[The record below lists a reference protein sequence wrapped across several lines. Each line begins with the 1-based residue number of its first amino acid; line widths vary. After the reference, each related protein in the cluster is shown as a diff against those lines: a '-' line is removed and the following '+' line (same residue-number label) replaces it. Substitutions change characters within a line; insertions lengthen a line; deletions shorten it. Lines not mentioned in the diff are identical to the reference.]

1 MRVETYTCSKCG
13 TVVAANVLERDR
25 RLKCPGLGCE
35 NVLSFEDLAT
45 DVQEHYETHRDRYRM
60 E

>member
-1 MRVETYTCSKCG
+1 MRIETHTCPNCG

-35 NVLSFEDLAT
+35 VVLEFENLPEE
-45 DVQEHYETHRDRYRM
+45 VREHYETNKNRYRLA
-60 E
+60 

>member
-1 MRVETYTCSKCG
+1 MRVETYTCPECG

-25 RLKCPGLGCE
+25 RLRCPGRDCD
-35 NVLSFEDLAT
+35 NVLSFDDLPED
-45 DVQEHYETHRDRYRM
+45 VREHYERHPDRYRM